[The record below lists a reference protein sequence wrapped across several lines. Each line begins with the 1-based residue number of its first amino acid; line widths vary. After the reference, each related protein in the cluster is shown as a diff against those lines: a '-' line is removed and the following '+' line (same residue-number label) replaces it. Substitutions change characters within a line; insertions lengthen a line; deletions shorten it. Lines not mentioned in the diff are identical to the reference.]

1 MCTNYIP
8 SARDHIASLPGLA
21 PVHMP
26 APDEGWPVETFPGY
40 AAPIVTAG
48 HALGQA
54 SHLPDDAELEGV
66 QCTVARFGLVPR
78 WCRDARQATTVSRGT
93 YNARSETVGSKPSF
107 RAAWLERRFALAPMQ
122 QFFEP
127 CWEQAHQH
135 GNRAVRWRLGRADG
149 APFAAAALH
158 ERWVDP
164 DSGELVNSFSLLTVN
179 ADGHPLLG
187 RMHRP
192 GDEKRMLVIVPP
204 QRYLQW
210 LTATVAEAAGFMNRT
225 PAHELTGAPAEVP
238 VVQQQGFD
246 F

>member
-21 PVHMP
+21 PVDLP
-26 APDEGWPVETFPGY
+26 APDVAWPAETYPGY
-40 AAPIVTAG
+40 AAPIVVGTA
-48 HALGQA
+48 HE
-54 SHLPDDAELEGV
+54 DATA
-66 QCTVARFGLVPR
+66 QCVVARFGLVPR
-78 WCRDARQATTVSRGT
+78 WCSDAQQATTVSRGT
-93 YNARSETVGSKPSF
+93 YNARSETVASKPSF
-107 RAAWLERRFALAPMQ
+107 RSAWAERRFALAPMQ
-122 QFFEP
+122 AFFEP
-127 CWEQAHQH
+127 CWEAAHLH
-135 GNRAVRWRLGRADG
+135 GNRPTRWRLARADG

-164 DSGELVNSFSLLTVN
+164 DTGELLHSFSLLTVN

-204 QRYLQW
+204 MLYRAW
-210 LTATVAEAAGFMNRT
+210 LGATLAQAAGFMRTT
-225 PAHELTGAPAEVP
+225 PAEELTGMPAEQ
-238 VVQQQGFD
+238 VVVSQMGLD